1 MIDGAAFVHMNPP
14 KLSTNYGDYCEHE
27 LGWKVKSLAKSVK
40 RIDVV
45 FDIYKQQSRK
55 KETRQER
62 TKNNGVRIS
71 IKKDTQIFQKFPQV
85 MAIDENKTELFTLI
99 ADVLKESC
107 NTEEATIVITRL
119 ENIVSNRPISTIQ
132 LAPCL
137 KEEADDRMFV
147 HVKDLCD
154 AGYRR
159 ITIITVDT
167 DVVIIALS
175 AMWDLTI
182 EELWIELGVGR
193 TKRWIPIHILAAKIG
208 EEICRAMLFWYAFTG
223 CDTVSQFQG
232 RGKKTAWKTWDTYP
246 KATETFVR
254 LSSLCPLS
262 ASDIEVIE
270 RYVILLYDKTSA
282 CANVNDCRRQLFT
295 QQGRMIDNCPP
306 TQDAL
311 MQHTLRAILQASIWA
326 NCLERAEPEL
336 DVNDWGWTVDSTG
349 NISPK
354 LTTLPKAS
362 QACKELKH
370 CKCKKGKC
378 ASSSACTCKRFSLPC
393 TELCACCGSCD
404 E

>member
-1 MIDGAAFVHMNPP
+1 M
-14 KLSTNYGDYCEHE
+14 
-27 LGWKVKSLAKSVK
+27 
-40 RIDVV
+40 
-45 FDIYKQQSRK
+45 
-55 KETRQER
+55 
-62 TKNNGVRIS
+62 
-71 IKKDTQIFQKFPQV
+71 
-85 MAIDENKTELFTLI
+85 
-99 ADVLKESC
+99 
-107 NTEEATIVITRL
+107 
-119 ENIVSNRPISTIQ
+119 
-132 LAPCL
+132 
-137 KEEADDRMFV
+137 
-147 HVKDLCD
+147 
-154 AGYRR
+154 
-159 ITIITVDT
+159 
-167 DVVIIALS
+167 
-175 AMWDLTI
+175 
-182 EELWIELGVGR
+182 
-193 TKRWIPIHILAAKIG
+193 
-208 EEICRAMLFWYAFTG
+208 
-223 CDTVSQFQG
+223 
-232 RGKKTAWKTWDTYP
+232 
-246 KATETFVR
+246 R

-336 DVNDWGWTVDSTG
+336 DVNDWGWSVDSTG
-349 NISPK
+349 SIAPK